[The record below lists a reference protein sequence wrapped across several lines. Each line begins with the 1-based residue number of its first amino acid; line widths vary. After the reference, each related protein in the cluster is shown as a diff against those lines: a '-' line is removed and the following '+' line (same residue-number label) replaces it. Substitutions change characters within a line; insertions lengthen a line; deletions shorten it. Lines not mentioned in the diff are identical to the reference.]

1 MSFPEINLE
10 GGTDVSQKIVSF
22 DEFSRM
28 DLRIGKITKAEA
40 VAGSKNLIKMLIDVG
55 GGENRQAV
63 AGIAQYYTAKELE
76 GRQVAVIVNLQPK
89 RMFGIES
96 NVMILAAEDE
106 KTVSLLL
113 PERSVKT
120 GSKIR

>member
-1 MSFPEINLE
+1 LE
-10 GGTDVSQKIVSF
+10 GGADVSQKVVSF
-22 DEFSRM
+22 DEFSKM
-28 DLRIGKITKAEA
+28 DLRIGKITKAEG

-63 AGIAQYYTAKELE
+63 AGIAQHYTAKELE
-76 GRQVAVIVNLQPK
+76 DKQVAVIVNLQPK

-113 PERSVKT
+113 SERSVKT

>member
-1 MSFPEINLE
+1 MPE
-10 GGTDVSQKIVSF
+10 TTVSF
-22 DEFSRM
+22 EEFSKM
-28 DLRIGKITKAEA
+28 DLRVGKITKAER
-40 VAGSKNLIKMLIDVG
+40 VVGSKNLVKMLIDV

-63 AGIAQYYTAKELE
+63 AGIAQYYSPQEIE
-76 GRQVAVIVNLQPK
+76 GKQVVVIVNLQPK

-106 KTVSLLL
+106 NTVSVLM
-113 PERSVKT
+113 PDRQVKV